1 MLDQKLTFSQ
11 HLAQAILKL
20 VGWEATGSFPN
31 IPKYIL
37 VGAPHTSNWDFP
49 LTMLLMFAK
58 GVRFNWIGK
67 ASLFH
72 WPFGGLFHRLGG
84 IPVKRDRT
92 TNFVHQIVETFE
104 RSSHLIIAISPE
116 GTRSLVTRWR
126 TGFYYMAMSAKV
138 PLVLGFVD
146 YKRRQVGVG
155 PVVFPS
161 SDIEET
167 FAQLRLFYA
176 DKTGKY
182 PHKQGEITPAQ

>member
-1 MLDQKLTFSQ
+1 LLAQKLTFSQ
-11 HLAQAILKL
+11 LLAQAILRL

-31 IPKYIL
+31 ISKYIL

-58 GVRFNWIGK
+58 GVRFNWVAK
-67 ASLFH
+67 QSLFR
-72 WPFGGLFHRLGG
+72 WPFKSLFHRLGG
-84 IPVKRDRT
+84 IPVKRDRAN
-92 TNFVHQIVETFE
+92 NFVGQIVEAFE

-116 GTRSLVTRWR
+116 GTRSLVTRWK
-126 TGFYYMAMSAKV
+126 TGFYYMAVGAKV

-146 YKRRQVGVG
+146 YKLRQVGVG
-155 PVVFPS
+155 PVVYPS
-161 SDIEET
+161 NDIEET
-167 FAQLRLFYA
+167 FAQLRHFYA